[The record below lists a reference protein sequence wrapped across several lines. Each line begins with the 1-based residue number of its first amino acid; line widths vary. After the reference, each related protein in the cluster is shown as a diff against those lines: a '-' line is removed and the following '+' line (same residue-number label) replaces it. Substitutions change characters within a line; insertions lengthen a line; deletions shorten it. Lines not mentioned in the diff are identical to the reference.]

1 LISRCGKASVIISNA
16 DGRSM
21 DIGPEADS
29 RSLLQFFLM
38 SGRLKAEMRRGWV
51 KKLGMTRAESV
62 ADHSY
67 RTALITLIFSDSRGL
82 DTGKA
87 LRLALLHDLP
97 EAIVGDAM
105 PEERSGKRKT
115 EMETKAMKEL
125 LSELPEQERAL
136 YLEAWEEFIDGKTAE
151 ARLVRQADKLEM
163 AIQAWE
169 YANERGDP
177 SLAKEFWASAMAQVE
192 DAALLEILRQVQ
204 P

>member
-1 LISRCGKASVIISNA
+1 
-16 DGRSM
+16 M
-21 DIGPEADS
+21 DLGPEADS
-29 RSLLQFFLM
+29 RSLLQFFMM

-51 KKLGMTRAESV
+51 KKLGMARPESV

-67 RTALITLIFSDSRGL
+67 RTALITMLFSDSLGL

-87 LRLALLHDLP
+87 LRLALIHDLP

-105 PEERSGKRKT
+105 PEERSGKRKIKV
-115 EMETKAMKEL
+115 ETKAMQEL
-125 LSELPEQERAL
+125 LSELSQEQRAL
-136 YLEAWEEFIDGKTAE
+136 YLEAWEEFIDGKTPE

-177 SLAKEFWASAMAQVE
+177 SLAKEFWSSARGQVE
-192 DAALLEILRQVQ
+192 DARLLEILWQVE

>member
-1 LISRCGKASVIISNA
+1 MGIA
-16 DGRSM
+16 
-21 DIGPEADS
+21 PEADS

-51 KKLGMTRAESV
+51 KKLGMARPESV

-67 RTALITLIFSDSRGL
+67 RTALITMLFSDSLGL

-105 PEERSGKRKT
+105 PEERSGRGKT
-115 EMETKAMKEL
+115 DMETKAMEEL
-125 LSELPEQERAL
+125 LSELPNEHRAL
-136 YLEAWEEFIDGKTAE
+136 YREAWKEFVEGKTPE
-151 ARLVRQADKLEM
+151 ARLVHQVDKLEM

-177 SLAKEFWASAMAQVE
+177 SLAKEFWTSARAQVE
-192 DAALLEILRQVQ
+192 DMGLLEILSQVQ
-204 P
+204 PD

>member
-1 LISRCGKASVIISNA
+1 MARRKESGAQTLVR
-16 DGRSM
+16 
-21 DIGPEADS
+21 
-29 RSLLQFFLM
+29 FFIR
-38 SGRLKAEMRRGWV
+38 SGRLKTERRRGWV
-51 KKLGMTRAESV
+51 KKLGLTHAESV

-67 RTALITLIFSDSRGL
+67 RTALITLMFSDSLGL

-105 PEERSGKRKT
+105 PEERSGKRKI
-115 EMETKAMKEL
+115 EMETKAMEEL
-125 LSELPEQERAL
+125 LSELPKEQRAV
-136 YLEAWEEFIDGKTAE
+136 YLEAWEEFIDGKTPE

-177 SLAKEFWASAMAQVE
+177 SLAKEFWASARRQVE
-192 DAALLEILRQVQ
+192 DAALLEILWQVE

>member
-1 LISRCGKASVIISNA
+1 
-16 DGRSM
+16 M
-21 DIGPEADS
+21 DTRPGADS
-29 RSLLQFFLM
+29 RSLLKFFKT

-51 KKLGMTRAESV
+51 KKLGMPRPESV

-67 RTALITLIFSDSRGL
+67 RTALITMIFSDSLGL

-105 PEERSGKRKT
+105 PEERFGKRKIET
-115 EMETKAMKEL
+115 ETKAMQEL
-125 LSELPEQERAL
+125 LSELPEAQRAL
-136 YLEAWEEFIDGKTAE
+136 YLEAWEEFIDGKTPE

-177 SLAKEFWASAMAQVE
+177 SLAKEFWASARGEVE
-192 DAALLEILRQVQ
+192 DAALLEILWQVE

>member
-1 LISRCGKASVIISNA
+1 
-16 DGRSM
+16 M
-21 DIGPEADS
+21 DVAPEADS
-29 RSLLQFFLM
+29 RSLLQFFMM
-38 SGRLKAEMRRGWV
+38 SGRLKSEMRRGWV
-51 KKLGMTRAESV
+51 KKLGMDRPESV

-67 RTALITLIFSDSRGL
+67 RTALITLIFSDSLGL

-115 EMETKAMKEL
+115 EMETKAMEEI
-125 LSELPEQERAL
+125 LSELSEEQRAL
-136 YLEAWEEFIDGKTAE
+136 YLEAWGEFVDGKTPE

-177 SLAKEFWASAMAQVE
+177 LLAKEFWASARGQVE
-192 DAALLEILRQVQ
+192 DARLLEILWQVE

>member
-1 LISRCGKASVIISNA
+1 
-16 DGRSM
+16 M
-21 DIGPEADS
+21 DVAPEPDS

-51 KKLGMTRAESV
+51 MKLGMTRPESV

-67 RTALITLIFSDSRGL
+67 RTALITMLFSDSLGL

-105 PEERSGKRKT
+105 PGERSGKLKT
-115 EMETKAMKEL
+115 DMETKAMEEL
-125 LSELPEQERAL
+125 LSELPKEHRAL
-136 YLEAWEEFIDGKTAE
+136 YRDAWHEFIEGKTAE
-151 ARLVRQADKLEM
+151 ARLVHQVDKLEM

-177 SLAKEFWASAMAQVE
+177 SLAREFWTSARGQVQDE
-192 DAALLEILRQVQ
+192 LLLEVLSQVR
-204 P
+204 PD

>member
-1 LISRCGKASVIISNA
+1 
-16 DGRSM
+16 M
-21 DIGPEADS
+21 DVGPEADS
-29 RSLLQFFLM
+29 RSLLQFFMM

-51 KKLGMTRAESV
+51 KKLGMANPESV

-67 RTALITLIFSDSRGL
+67 RTALITMLFSDSLGL

-105 PEERSGKRKT
+105 PEERSGKLKAD
-115 EMETKAMKEL
+115 METKAMEEL
-125 LSELPEQERAL
+125 LRELPGEERAL
-136 YLEAWEEFIDGKTAE
+136 YRGTWKEFIDGKTPE
-151 ARLVRQADKLEM
+151 ARLVRQVDKLEM

-169 YANERGDP
+169 YANELGDP
-177 SLAKEFWASAMAQVE
+177 SLAKEFWASARAQVE
-192 DAALLEILRQVQ
+192 DAGLLAILSQVE

>member
-1 LISRCGKASVIISNA
+1 MGVTRRAG
-16 DGRSM
+16 
-21 DIGPEADS
+21 S
-29 RSLLQFFLM
+29 RSLLHFFMM

-51 KKLGMTRAESV
+51 KKLGMARPESV

-67 RTALITLIFSDSRGL
+67 RTALITLILSDSLGL

-105 PEERSGKRKT
+105 PEERSGKRKI
-115 EMETKAMKEL
+115 EMETKAMEEL
-125 LSELPEQERAL
+125 LSELSEEQRAL
-136 YLEAWEEFIDGKTAE
+136 YLEAWEEFIGGKTQE

-177 SLAKEFWASAMAQVE
+177 SLAKEFWASARGQIE
-192 DAALLEILRQVQ
+192 DAALLEILWQVE

>member
-1 LISRCGKASVIISNA
+1 
-16 DGRSM
+16 M
-21 DIGPEADS
+21 DLAPEADS

-38 SGRLKAEMRRGWV
+38 SGRLKTEMRRGWV
-51 KKLGMTRAESV
+51 KKLGMPRPESV

-67 RTALITLIFSDSRGL
+67 RTALMTMLFSDSLGL

-115 EMETKAMKEL
+115 DIETKAMEEL
-125 LSELPEQERAL
+125 LSELPKEQRAL
-136 YLEAWEEFIDGKTAE
+136 YLEAWHEFIGGKTPE
-151 ARLVRQADKLEM
+151 ARLVRQVDKLEM

-169 YANERGDP
+169 YANERGDL
-177 SLAKEFWASAMAQVE
+177 SLAKEFWASARGQVE
-192 DAALLEILRQVQ
+192 DARLLEILSQVE

>member
-1 LISRCGKASVIISNA
+1 
-16 DGRSM
+16 M
-21 DIGPEADS
+21 DTRPSADS
-29 RSLLQFFLM
+29 RSLLKFFM
-38 SGRLKAEMRRGWV
+38 RSGRLKAEMRRGWV
-51 KKLGMTRAESV
+51 KKLGMARPESV

-67 RTALITLIFSDSRGL
+67 RTALITLIFSDSLGL

-105 PEERSGKRKT
+105 PEERSGKRKIET
-115 EMETKAMKEL
+115 ETKAMQEL
-125 LSELPEQERAL
+125 LSKLPEVQRAL
-136 YLEAWEEFIDGKTAE
+136 YLEAWEEFIDGKTPE

-177 SLAKEFWASAMAQVE
+177 SLAKEFWASARGQVE
-192 DAALLEILRQVQ
+192 DAALLEILWQVE

>member
-1 LISRCGKASVIISNA
+1 
-16 DGRSM
+16 M
-21 DIGPEADS
+21 DLAPEPDS
-29 RSLLQFFLM
+29 RSLLQFFIM
-38 SGRLKAEMRRGWV
+38 SGRLKGEMRRGWV
-51 KKLGMTRAESV
+51 KKLGMARPESV

-67 RTALITLIFSDSRGL
+67 RTALITVLFSDSLGL

-87 LRLALLHDLP
+87 VRMAVLHDLP

-105 PEERSGKRKT
+105 PEERSGKTKT
-115 EMETKAMKEL
+115 DMETKAMDEM
-125 LSELPEQERAL
+125 LSELPKELAAL
-136 YLEAWEEFIDGKTAE
+136 YRAAWKEFLEGTSAE

-177 SLAKEFWASAMAQVE
+177 SLAKEFWVSAREQVDQGPLLELLSQVE
-192 DAALLEILRQVQ
+192 

>member
-1 LISRCGKASVIISNA
+1 
-16 DGRSM
+16 M

-51 KKLGMTRAESV
+51 KKLGLPRPESV

-67 RTALITLIFSDSRGL
+67 RTALMTMIFSDSLGL

-115 EMETKAMKEL
+115 DLETKAMDEI
-125 LSELPEQERAL
+125 LSELPKELVAL
-136 YLEAWEEFIDGKTAE
+136 YRGAWTEFVEGKSEE
-151 ARLVRQADKLEM
+151 ARLVRQLDKLEM

-169 YANERGDP
+169 YAHESGSP
-177 SLAKEFWASAMAQVE
+177 SSAKEFWASAREHIKDDAILDVLSQVE
-192 DAALLEILRQVQ
+192 

>member
-1 LISRCGKASVIISNA
+1 MPQA
-16 DGRSM
+16 DGLGM

-29 RSLLQFFLM
+29 RSLLQFFMM
-38 SGRLKAEMRRGWV
+38 SGRLKSEMRRGWV
-51 KKLGMTRAESV
+51 KKLGMARPESV

-67 RTALITLIFSDSRGL
+67 RTALITLIFSDSLGL
-82 DTGKA
+82 DTAKA

-97 EAIVGDAM
+97 EAVVGDAM
-105 PEERSGKRKT
+105 PEERSGKRKL
-115 EMETKAMKEL
+115 EMETKAMEEI
-125 LSELPEQERAL
+125 LSELPQEQRAL
-136 YLEAWEEFIDGKTAE
+136 YLEAWEEFIDGKTPE

-177 SLAKEFWASAMAQVE
+177 SLAKEFWASARGQVE
-192 DAALLEILRQVQ
+192 DARLLEILWQVE

>member
-1 LISRCGKASVIISNA
+1 LRASVIISQA

-21 DIGPEADS
+21 DLGPEADS
-29 RSLLQFFLM
+29 RSLLQFFMM

-51 KKLGMTRAESV
+51 KKLGMARPESV

-67 RTALITLIFSDSRGL
+67 RTALITMIFSDSLGL

-105 PEERSGKRKT
+105 PEERSGKRKI
-115 EMETKAMKEL
+115 EMETKAMEEI
-125 LSELPEQERAL
+125 LSELPKEQRAV
-136 YLEAWEEFIDGKTAE
+136 YLEAWEEFIDGKTPE

-177 SLAKEFWASAMAQVE
+177 SLAKEFWASARRQVE
-192 DAALLEILRQVQ
+192 DAALLEVLWQVE

>member
-1 LISRCGKASVIISNA
+1 
-16 DGRSM
+16 M
-21 DIGPEADS
+21 DLAPEPDS
-29 RSLLQFFLM
+29 RSLLQFFMM
-38 SGRLKAEMRRGWV
+38 SGRLKGEMRRGWV
-51 KKLGMTRAESV
+51 KKLGMARPESV

-67 RTALITLIFSDSRGL
+67 RTALITMLFSDSLGL
-82 DTGKA
+82 DTGRA
-87 LRLALLHDLP
+87 MRMAVLHDLP

-115 EMETKAMKEL
+115 DMETKAMEEI
-125 LSELPEQERAL
+125 LSELPREIVAL
-136 YLEAWEEFIDGKTAE
+136 YRASWKEFVEGATEE

-177 SLAKEFWASAMAQVE
+177 SLAREFWSSAREQVE
-192 DAALLEILRQVQ
+192 DGPLLELLLQVE